1 MNKIKKLVVIAFA
14 FVLSLS
20 LMSFKKSSSSDVNTF
35 VDKLRNA
42 KNLEYEVTVYN
53 KNSASNKYM
62 KKFSS
67 DTTIRQGQIQFEPQ
81 VFSEYVLSGYGTTN
95 DDGRVAKAKRIFASA
110 DDLNSYARIYSP
122 EPNKGYKGFT
132 SPKENGWV
140 WIDKDEVVAPEV
152 GRSEDI
158 LKLYEKY
165 ASKFKKTEDD
175 NYIYLDY
182 SGDVSK
188 DFEQVG
194 KAQQTFAENKVFKSG
209 KRYVKSVKLRI
220 HLVIAKKDKSTG
232 EKMVPSEARIQIKAK
247 GETDGAGAKLANE
260 DNFIVSYRDINKI
273 NSIEKPAGI

>member
-1 MNKIKKLVVIAFA
+1 
-14 FVLSLS
+14 
-20 LMSFKKSSSSDVNTF
+20 MSFKKSSSSDVNTF

-67 DTTIRQGQIQFEPQ
+67 DTTIRQGQIQFDPQ

-95 DDGRVAKAKRIFASA
+95 EDGRIAKAKRIFASA

-140 WIDKDEVVAPEV
+140 WIDKDDVAAPEV

-165 ASKFKKTEDD
+165 ANKFKKTEDD

-194 KAQQTFAENKVFKSG
+194 KAQQTFADNKVFKSG
-209 KRYVKSVKLRI
+209 KQYIKSVKLRI
-220 HLVIAKKDKSTG
+220 HLVIAKKDKATG

-247 GETDGAGAKLANE
+247 GETDGVGAKLANE

>member
-1 MNKIKKLVVIAFA
+1 MNKIQKLVVIAFA
-14 FVLSLS
+14 FILSLS
-20 LMSFKKSSSSDVNTF
+20 LMSFKKSSGSDVNTF
-35 VDKLRNA
+35 IDKLRNA

-53 KNSASNKYM
+53 KNSAANKYM

-67 DTTIRQGQIQFEPQ
+67 DTTIRQGQIQFDPQ
-81 VFSEYVLSGYGTTN
+81 VFSEYVLSGYGTAN
-95 DDGRVAKAKRIFASA
+95 EDGRIAKAKRIFASA

-140 WIDKDEVVAPEV
+140 WIDKDDVTAPEV

-165 ASKFKKTEDD
+165 ANKFKKTEDD

-188 DFEQVG
+188 DFNQVG
-194 KAQQTFAENKVFKSG
+194 KAQQTFADNKVFKSG
-209 KRYVKSVKLRI
+209 KQYIKSVKLRI
-220 HLVIAKKDKSTG
+220 HLVIAKKDKATG

-247 GETDGAGAKLANE
+247 GETDGVGAKLANE

>member
-1 MNKIKKLVVIAFA
+1 MNKIQKLFVITFA

-35 VDKLRNA
+35 IDKLRNA

-53 KNSASNKYM
+53 KNSAANKYM

-67 DTTIRQGQIQFEPQ
+67 DTTIRQGQIQFDPQ

-95 DDGRVAKAKRIFASA
+95 EDGGIAKAKRIFASA

-140 WIDKDEVVAPEV
+140 WIDKDDVAAPEV

-165 ASKFKKTEDD
+165 ANKFKKTEDD

-247 GETDGAGAKLANE
+247 GETDGVGAKLVNE